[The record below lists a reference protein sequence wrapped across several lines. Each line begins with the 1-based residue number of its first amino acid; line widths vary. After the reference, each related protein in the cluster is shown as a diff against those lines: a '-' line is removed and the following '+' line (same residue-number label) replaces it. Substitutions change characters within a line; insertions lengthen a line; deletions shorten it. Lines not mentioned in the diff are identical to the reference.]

1 MPVDKFTVPS
11 NFTLLQ
17 SLELLQSIVTNRL
30 ENYQRQRSTLAPD
43 AHNLNKIYKLLDDLL
58 TYLQDGIHKIER
70 YYNCREGLSQAVKG
84 KSELQ
89 LKVDDL
95 QILGQ
100 DVRLARKDCHNRLE
114 IMGRQEQGA
123 HGKGLS
129 LSSIWRSHSK
139 KGKSKA
145 DEEEKA
151 AIEAVERIKKARQLE
166 EQKKLEEQQRRRKEE
181 EEQRERKIEAMVREQ
196 VESEFSLKL
205 QEEKRRQR
213 VKEEEERRNR
223 QQHDSRPSSASRNT
237 KTGNNDRHNLL
248 VNGRRSLDI
257 RPSVR
262 KSLDGNAV
270 QPQRKSLDMQDIG
283 KAAQLAWIQ
292 SQPKDSRNPIR
303 LPILTKNSQRS
314 PSRPSQSP
322 ASPTLGTR
330 KRYEY
335 TQPVVNRQQIKGPKK
350 SNTSSRESSRETVAS
365 HEARSKKDQLT
376 LKKPPPILKSPP
388 SISRSPTPPALVA
401 REGTP
406 GLEDEED
413 NLSPMERRIK
423 KVMNTL
429 HGVDVQECEQIKNE
443 ILVMNEEIHWDDI
456 AGLSRAKS
464 SLKETVV
471 YPFLR
476 PDLFRGLREPIRGM
490 LLFGP
495 PGTGKTMIAKAVAT
509 ESKSTFFSISASSLL
524 SKYLG
529 ESEKLVRALFYL
541 AKRLAPSIIFIDEI
555 DSLLTARSDNENE
568 SSRRIKTELL
578 IQWSALS
585 SATAQD
591 HGDSDTRVL
600 VLAATNL
607 PWAIDEAARRRFS
620 RRLYIPLPEY
630 ETRLYHLK
638 KLMSKQKN
646 DLTDT
651 DFEVIAE
658 MCSGFSGS
666 DITALAKE
674 AAMEPIR
681 DLGERLVDADFDK
694 IRGVMVKDFEKAMQT
709 VKGSVSPSSLQQYRD
724 WAAGFGSTGA

>member
-1 MPVDKFTVPS
+1 MYQIMTVEKFNIPS

-17 SLELLQSIVTNRL
+17 CLELLQSIVANRL
-30 ENYQRQRSTLAPD
+30 ENYQQQRVSQASN
-43 AHNLNKIYKLLDDLL
+43 AQNLSKSYKLLDNLL
-58 TYLQDGIHKIER
+58 TYLQEGIRKIER
-70 YYNCREGLSQAVKG
+70 YYNCREGLIRAVKG
-84 KSELQ
+84 QGELQ
-89 LKVDDL
+89 VRVDDL
-95 QILGQ
+95 QILEY
-100 DVRLARKDCHNRLE
+100 DVRLARKDCLNRLE
-114 IMGRQEQGA
+114 IVERQD

-129 LSSIWRSHSK
+129 ISSIWRNHGK
-139 KGKSKA
+139 KGKNKA
-145 DEEEKA
+145 EKEDKA
-151 AIEAVERIKKARQLE
+151 ATEAVERIMRARKLN
-166 EQKKLEEQQRRRKEE
+166 EQKKLDEQERRRNEE
-181 EEQRERKIEAMVREQ
+181 EAQREKRIEAMVRQQ
-196 VESEFSLKL
+196 VESELSLKL
-205 QEEKRRQR
+205 QEERKKQR
-213 VKEEEERRNR
+213 IRDEEERKNR
-223 QQHDSRPSSASRNT
+223 TQTETRSGNSSRSIRVN
-237 KTGNNDRHNLL
+237 NNDRHNMV
-248 VNGRRSLDI
+248 VNGRRSLD
-257 RPSVR
+257 
-262 KSLDGNAV
+262 V
-270 QPQRKSLDMQDIG
+270 QPSARRSAEDSLARPMRKSLDMQDIG

-292 SQPKDSRNPIR
+292 SQPGGSKNPVRVPPSRRNPHR
-303 LPILTKNSQRS
+303 SPTRNSQ
-314 PSRPSQSP
+314 SQ
-322 ASPTLGTR
+322 ASTSIGSK

-335 TQPVVNRQQIKGPKK
+335 TQPLVNRHQIKAPRKVAKEVATTEMKNKK
-350 SNTSSRESSRETVAS
+350 EPLQV
-365 HEARSKKDQLT
+365 
-376 LKKPPPILKSPP
+376 KKPPPILEPP
-388 SISRSPTPPALVA
+388 RSGSRSPSSPVVLQ

-406 GLEDEED
+406 ELENEQDD
-413 NLSPMERRIK
+413 LSPLERRIK
-423 KVMNTL
+423 KVMATL
-429 HGVDVQECEQIKNE
+429 HGVDIQQCEQIKNE
-443 ILVMNEEIHWDDI
+443 ILVMNEEVHWDDI

-476 PDLFRGLREPIRGM
+476 PDLFKGLREPIRGM

-529 ESEKLVRALFYL
+529 ESEKLVKALFYL

-585 SATAQD
+585 SATAQNQQ
-591 HGDSDTRVL
+591 DSDSRVL

-638 KLMSKQKN
+638 KLMSRQKN
-646 DLTDT
+646 NLTDT

-658 MCSGFSGS
+658 MCDGFSGS

-681 DLGERLVDADFDK
+681 DLGDNLVDADFNK

-709 VKGSVSPSSLQQYRD
+709 IKRSVSPNSLQQYRD